1 MNEQI
6 LKEVYKAI
14 DEVFKTETEAVKI
27 KTTLKRKIRKILI
40 K

>member
-14 DEVFKTETEAVKI
+14 DEVFKTETETVKI

>member
-14 DEVFKTETEAVKI
+14 DEVFKIETEAVKI
-27 KTTLKRKIRKILI
+27 AKFLLFARL
-40 K
+40 